1 MTHFFV
7 VFFIMNHYGLD
18 WYYIFPYLCN
28 KIRDSKPFKTKL
40 MNHKTNL
47 ILLMSALLTLG
58 ACSGSGDD
66 PSTPGN
72 QPSKP
77 ESKMPINISMTVD
90 NTRVTG
96 NSFDNG
102 DKIGLFVV
110 NHNADG
116 SAPSLTLSG
125 NYANNVQYSYN
136 GTWTPATPL
145 YWKDNTTHADFYL
158 YYPYTA
164 SLSSVDAM
172 PFSVK
177 ANQSNIVDYKAGD
190 LLIGKS
196 TNIAPSESAVQINA
210 KHMMSM
216 MQVTVAPG
224 NGFTAE
230 SLAAAQVSVKING
243 IKTQATANLSTGAI
257 TATGSATTITPLHED
272 GSYKA
277 LIVPQTVGESKL
289 ITVNVDGRD
298 YNLTKAFTFESGK
311 CYKSTVTVKK
321 TSNGV
326 NVDITK
332 WEDDGVDYGGTAE

>member
-1 MTHFFV
+1 MDLFGIAFFP
-7 VFFIMNHYGLD
+7 
-18 WYYIFPYLCN
+18 IFATVLM
-28 KIRDSKPFKTKL
+28 KINPLKQKL
-40 MNHKTNL
+40 MNRKSNL

-66 PSTPGN
+66 PTPGN

-77 ESKMPINISMTVD
+77 ENKLLINISTTVD

-96 NSFDNG
+96 NSFDTG

-116 SAPSLTLSG
+116 SAPSLSLSD
-125 NYANNVQYSYN
+125 NYANNVQYSYK
-136 GTWTPATPL
+136 GSWTPATPI

-164 SLSSVDAM
+164 SLSSVEAM
-172 PFSVK
+172 PYSVK

-190 LLIGKS
+190 LLIGKA
-196 TNIAPSESAVQINA
+196 TNIAPTESAVQINA

-216 MQVTVAPG
+216 MQITVAPG

-230 SLAAAQVSVKING
+230 SLAKAQVSVKING
-243 IKTQATANLSTGAI
+243 IKTQATANLSTGVV
-257 TATGSATTITPLHED
+257 TATGDATTITPLHED
-272 GSYKA
+272 GAYKA
-277 LIVPQTVGESKL
+277 LIVPQTVAESKL

-298 YNLTKAFTFESGK
+298 YNLTKGITFESGK

-332 WEDDGVDYGGTAE
+332 WEDDGIDYGGTAE